1 MVIFAVKFF
10 LTKMKLLYH
19 VGRYYMLVGKAFA
32 KPEKSAIYY
41 RRVLSEIELLGLN
54 SLGIVALVSLFIGAV
69 ITMQTAYNI
78 ENPFI
83 PRYLIGLTARDTMML
98 EFSSTMIALIL
109 AGKVG
114 SSISSEIGAMRIT
127 EQIDAL
133 EIMGVNSAC
142 YLILPKIIAAVVF
155 FPVLTILS
163 MVIGVWGG
171 WLVCVVLNVIT
182 PEEYIQG
189 IRYAFM
195 PYYIFYS
202 CIKMSVYAFI
212 ISTIPAYHGYY
223 VEGGSLEVGKASTRS
238 VVYCCILILAF
249 NLIITQMLLS

>member
-1 MVIFAVKFF
+1 
-10 LTKMKLLYH
+10 
-19 VGRYYMLVGKAFA
+19 MLVGKVFS
-32 KPEKSAIYY
+32 KPEKLSIYY
-41 RRVLSEIELLGLN
+41 RRVIREIELLGLN

-83 PRYLIGLTARDTMML
+83 PRYLIGLTARDTMLL

-114 SSISSEIGAMRIT
+114 SSISSEIGTMRIT

-133 EIMGVNSAC
+133 EIMGVNSSC
-142 YLILPKIIAAVVF
+142 YLILPKIIATVLF

-163 MVIGVWGG
+163 MIIGVWGG
-171 WLVCVVLNVIT
+171 WLICIALSVIT

-189 IRYAFM
+189 IRYAFI
-195 PYYIFYS
+195 PYYIVYS
-202 CIKMSVYAFI
+202 CVKMMAYAFI
-212 ISTIPAYHGYY
+212 ISTVPAYHGYY
-223 VEGGSLEVGKASTRS
+223 VEGGSLQVGRASTRS